1 MIVTRKPLRTSPAAR
16 SPAVRFR
23 LAQRNRTAAASLA
36 ALSLATGTAA
46 AQVVINP
53 VLVEFGAQQRTAS
66 VTVALSEKAAAPMR
80 LQAEVLSW
88 AQDLQGSDVT
98 KPSSDLL
105 VSPQIAELQPGQ
117 KQLFR
122 VALRGPRPAPGELAY
137 RLTFED
143 VAPQAPTTTNE
154 QGMTIQFRMRYD
166 LPLLIAPSVPVQVG
180 LRWKPCA
187 APAANNAQACV
198 RLLNAGN
205 RRVKVQTLTLS
216 GDGWQQP
223 LTLKEGVNIL
233 AGSEREWHV
242 PLQPGQAGSPR
253 GVQVQTVRG
262 ETLQADIATD

>member
-1 MIVTRKPLRTSPAAR
+1 MIVMRQALATSPLAR
-16 SPAVRFR
+16 SAAVRFR
-23 LAQRNRTAAASLA
+23 LTQRKRTAAACLA
-36 ALSLATGTAA
+36 ALSVATGTAA
-46 AQVVINP
+46 AQVLINP

-66 VTVALSEKAAAPMR
+66 VTVTLSEKAPAPMR

-88 AQDLQGSDVT
+88 QQDLQGGDLT
-98 KPSSDLL
+98 RPSGDLL

-166 LPLLIAPSVPVQVG
+166 LPLLIAPAVPVQVG
-180 LRWKPCA
+180 LRWKPCPP
-187 APAANNAQACV
+187 PAGNNAQACV

-205 RRVKVQTLTLS
+205 RRVKVQTLTLA

-223 LTLKEGVNIL
+223 LVLKEAVNIL
-233 AGSEREWHV
+233 AGSEREWHI
-242 PLQPGQAGSPR
+242 PLQPGQTGSPR
-253 GVQVQTVRG
+253 GLQVQTVRG
-262 ETLQADIATD
+262 DTLQADIVPD